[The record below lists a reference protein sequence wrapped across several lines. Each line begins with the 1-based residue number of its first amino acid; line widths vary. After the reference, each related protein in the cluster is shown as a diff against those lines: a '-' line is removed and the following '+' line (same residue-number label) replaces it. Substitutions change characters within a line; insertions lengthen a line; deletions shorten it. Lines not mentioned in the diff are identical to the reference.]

1 MKTSEQKS
9 VSPRTK
15 PAPHY
20 CKPPPQENW
29 KGTTG
34 KSIRSYREIHLV
46 LQGNRLGAT
55 GKSVSEYWISPLP
68 QCRLKGVD
76 GETGER
82 WLSGWFWAEKRVVM
96 RSWRTVVGDGVGG
109 GGNFF
114 FFMGEGVTMIA
125 SSGR

>member
-1 MKTSEQKS
+1 MKTSEQKT

-15 PAPHY
+15 TCSALLQTAATGELEGDY
-20 CKPPPQENW
+20 RRIVYVVQENRL
-29 KGTTG
+29 GPTG
-34 KSIRSYREIHLV
+34 KSIWSYREIAWG
-46 LQGNRLGAT
+46 LQGNCLGAT

-76 GETGER
+76 GE
-82 WLSGWFWAEKRVVM
+82 A
-96 RSWRTVVGDGVGG
+96 VGG